1 MDSEIPSLVVAALSK
16 LTQTFLKL
24 QALLKSCA
32 GKGMQGQRDDPLPDL
47 KELRSRR
54 YIIKDRI
61 LDTNKCY
68 KRR

>member
-1 MDSEIPSLVVAALSK
+1 
-16 LTQTFLKL
+16 
-24 QALLKSCA
+24 
-32 GKGMQGQRDDPLPDL
+32 MQGQRDDLLPDL